1 MPAPPDTLAT
11 RVLAQDMDQISV
23 ISLALAFGVLVLTA
37 LLAWPS
43 ILLWR
48 RWREHPSRVITRISA
63 HQLSDIV
70 IPDGMDGEIH
80 LDHLLLTVK
89 GLLVLDLRNVNGLVF
104 AGEQMDDWTVLH
116 DNRRFTFRNP
126 LNPLAARVHAVQ
138 DLAGNVPVIGRI
150 VFVGDVQ
157 FPAGHI
163 PSVLTLTELED
174 EYKAIGGEQ
183 AGSTIQAFHGSWG
196 KVEQQAHPAAQ

>member
-1 MPAPPDTLAT
+1 
-11 RVLAQDMDQISV
+11 MDQISV
-23 ISLALAFGVLVLTA
+23 TTLAMVLGVLVLGA

-43 ILLWR
+43 IHLWR
-48 RWREHPSRVITRISA
+48 RWRAHPSRVITRISA

-70 IPDGMDGEIH
+70 LPDGMDGEIH

-89 GLLVLDLRNVNGLVF
+89 GLLVLDVRNVDGLVF

-126 LNPLAARVHAVQ
+126 LNPLAARVHAVR
-138 DLAGNVPVIGRI
+138 DLAGDVPVSGKI
-150 VFVGDVQ
+150 VFVGDVR
-157 FPAGHI
+157 FPGGHI
-163 PSVLTLTELED
+163 DNVLTLTELED
-174 EYKAIGGEQ
+174 EYTAARGEQ

-196 KVEQQAHPAAQ
+196 KVAQQAQSAPH